1 MLSLHVAELVVS
13 FSVSYLAVRALD
25 PIARRFGLLDHPH
38 GRKDH
43 ALPTPVTGGLAVM
56 LGVLATLPLLL
67 PLSSAMIGFCLG
79 ATLLLVVG
87 VLDDLHDL
95 PWPLRIGAQCTAAL
109 ILVHVGGVRAEH
121 VGPLV
126 GGTSIALGDFSVPFT
141 VFITVG
147 IINAVNMA
155 DGADGLAGSLTL
167 VALVMLAAA
176 SMAAGNGGLFGH
188 ILPLIGAVA
197 GFLMMNMRHPW
208 QPRARAFL
216 GNSGSAIIGF
226 TLAWL
231 AIHVSH
237 SPGHP
242 VSSIL
247 GPWLLAPPLI
257 DCIVLMTRRLRE
269 GRSPF
274 SADRGHMHH
283 LLLDAGFP
291 PSQVALLLAALSL
304 LLGSLASV
312 ALYLDVP
319 PPMLVVT
326 FLGLIA
332 AYYGFTLDRERAVL
346 MLSSLRE
353 RTPASADEDLSV
365 TD

>member
-1 MLSLHVAELVVS
+1 MWNIYLKAFFVS
-13 FSVSYLAVRALD
+13 FSLAWLAVRALD
-25 PIARRFGLLDHPH
+25 PLARRIGLLDHPR

-43 ALPTPVTGGLAVM
+43 ALPTPVTGGVAVM
-56 LGVLATLPLLL
+56 LGVFGTLPLLM
-67 PLSSAMIGFCLG
+67 PLSNAMIGFCLG
-79 ATLLLVVG
+79 AGLLLVVG

-95 PWPLRIGAQCTAAL
+95 PWLPRIAAQCTAAL
-109 ILVHVGGVRAEH
+109 ILVHVGGVRADH
-121 VGPLV
+121 VGPLI
-126 GGTSIALGDFSVPFT
+126 GSTSIGLGSFSVPFT

-176 SMAAGNGGLFGH
+176 SLVAGNQHLFAH
-188 ILPLIGAVA
+188 IVPLIGAVA
-197 GFLMMNMRHPW
+197 GFLMLNMRHPW

-257 DCIVLMTRRLRE
+257 DCIVLITRRLRE

-291 PSQVALLLAALSL
+291 PSQVALGLAGLSL
-304 LLGSLASV
+304 LLGSLASC
-312 ALYLDVP
+312 ALYLGVP
-319 PPMLVVT
+319 PSLLVFA
-326 FLGLIA
+326 FLGLIG
-332 AYYGFTLDRERAVL
+332 AYHVFTLDRARAVRTL
-346 MLSSLRE
+346 AGLRARIPRSASE
-353 RTPASADEDLSV
+353 KLPAIE
-365 TD
+365 